1 MTPLMKHLA
10 KLGALALAFAL
21 LVADTASAQIWSG
34 PFPSNGNEFSGLN
47 STVTTGSFGERPLG
61 AMMTPRG
68 AGTFTGSDLV
78 NAQTFNMNAIA
89 NAGTSG
95 FGFQPSAFVG
105 GGGIANGFVGG
116 LANRGIYTNGAMNS
130 QVGALPY
137 YGGQYGQ
144 YGNGVDVQF
153 GGLYGANRNRN
164 NAQNQLPEG
173 QIRSRSQIPIQVTY
187 NIGFPVPYVPATNV
201 ARKLSNELSNSPTI
215 GAYGPVNVQVEGG
228 TAILRGTVP
237 TDHDRI
243 LAAQLALLEPRVSQ
257 VRNELQVASAP
268 TPPQSSAAGS
278 PATLP

>member
-1 MTPLMKHLA
+1 AAQEPEIVSPSTLEYPMIPLMKHLA
-10 KLGALALAFAL
+10 KLAAIALALG
-21 LVADTASAQIWSG
+21 LVAVETASAQIWNG

-78 NAQTFNMNAIA
+78 NAQTFNMNAMA
-89 NAGTSG
+89 NAGVNG

-116 LANRGIYTNGAMNS
+116 LANRGIYTSAPVNN

-137 YGGQYGQ
+137 YGGQYGP
-144 YGNGVDVQF
+144 YGNGINVQF

-187 NIGFPVPYVPATNV
+187 NIGF
-201 ARKLSNELSNSPTI
+201 
-215 GAYGPVNVQVEGG
+215 
-228 TAILRGTVP
+228 
-237 TDHDRI
+237 
-243 LAAQLALLEPRVSQ
+243 
-257 VRNELQVASAP
+257 
-268 TPPQSSAAGS
+268 
-278 PATLP
+278 